1 MTFFS
6 SIYHFAQQQQQTT
19 IKLNPNDL
27 GLKNAPTQVGP
38 TQVEAILGSVYLV
51 AGIVAV
57 LAIIIGAIRFMAANG
72 EAAKVATAK
81 NVISYA
87 VVGLVVVLMAA
98 ALTNWVIGQVG

>member
-1 MTFFS
+1 MGTFS
-6 SIYHFAQQQQQTT
+6 PLAQFAQQ
-19 IKLNPNDL
+19 IKINAGDL
-27 GLKNAPTQVGP
+27 GLKNAPQQFGEAQV
-38 TQVEAILGSVYLV
+38 QAILGTVYLV

-57 LAIIIGAIRFMAANG
+57 LAIIIGAVRFMAANG

-98 ALTNWVIGQVG
+98 AMTNWVIGQVG

>member
-1 MTFFS
+1 MKIWALYQMAAS
-6 SIYHFAQQQQQTT
+6 E
-19 IKLNPNDL
+19 IKIKADDL
-27 GLKNAPTQVGP
+27 GLGTGAPKEIG
-38 TQVEAILGSVYLV
+38 EAQIQGILGAVYLV

-57 LAIIIGAIRFMAANG
+57 LAIIIGAVRFMAANG
-72 EAAKVATAK
+72 EAAKVSTAK